1 MRIHIRWR
9 DVPVDG
15 PQRAVIQE
23 ALRLAFDPQSSRLLS
38 IHATLEPSPPMHG
51 AERYRCQLRARLR
64 DGRRLTS
71 DDHARAP
78 AEAAR
83 LAAARIAQRLE
94 LTRRLAPAQRLGV
107 FARRSLARTG
117 GNS

>member
-9 DVPVDG
+9 DVPEDA
-15 PQRAVIQE
+15 QERAAIDE
-23 ALRLAFDPQSSRLLS
+23 ALRHALDPQSSRLLS
-38 IHATLEPSPPMHG
+38 ISAAFEPSPPMHG
-51 AERYRCQLRARLR
+51 TERYQCQLRARLR
-64 DGRRLTS
+64 DGRCLTS
-71 DDHARAP
+71 DDHARVP

-94 LTRRLAPAQRLGV
+94 LTRRLVPAQRLGV